1 MTWSSSS
8 SASSHVSLASQT
20 PISSLTTTP
29 LITLSAS
36 SSSSSSSVPSLL
48 IISFSS
54 SASGSS
60 TASGSKS
67 SSTTVK
73 ATSFQIWNATLSSVA
88 TERDGALS
96 SDLENTTTLIYAT
109 SIPSTLVLSAII
121 VVIFVMRARR
131 KRKLEQLAVDS
142 SIFTKVNPMH
152 AAGLLPT
159 GSSIIVAAG
168 SSSSM
173 IGTVLEFEGLG
184 RLFDIE
190 GLPCES
196 KEEIHE
202 DRIFTNASFHRHQFG
217 KRQSFERGYLS
228 ESIKAWE
235 MKNENN
241 YN

>member
-1 MTWSSSS
+1 VSTSP

-20 PISSLTTTP
+20 PIPSLTNTP
-29 LITLSAS
+29 LISLSAS
-36 SSSSSSSVPSLL
+36 SSSSTSSVPSLL

-60 TASGSKS
+60 TASVSRS
-67 SSTTVK
+67 SSTTVT
-73 ATSFQIWNATLSSVA
+73 ATLFQIWNATSSSVA
-88 TERDGALS
+88 TERDGALF

-109 SIPSTLVLSAII
+109 SILSTLVLSAVII
-121 VVIFVMRARR
+121 VIFVMRARR
-131 KRKLEQLAVDS
+131 KRTLERLAVDS

-159 GSSIIVAAG
+159 GSSSIVVAAV

-173 IGTVLEFEGLG
+173 TGTVLEFEGLG
-184 RLFDIE
+184 RLFEME
-190 GLPCES
+190 GLPCDS

-202 DRIFTNASFHRHQFG
+202 DRIFTNASFQRHQFG
-217 KRQSFERGYLS
+217 TRQSFERGYLS

-235 MKNENN
+235 TKNENN
-241 YN
+241 